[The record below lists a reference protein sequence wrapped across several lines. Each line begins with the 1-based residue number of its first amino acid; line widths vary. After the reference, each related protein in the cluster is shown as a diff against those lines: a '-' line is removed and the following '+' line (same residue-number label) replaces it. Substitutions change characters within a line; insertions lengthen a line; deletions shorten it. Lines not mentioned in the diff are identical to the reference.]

1 MQRYRIR
8 FPIAGSEHLDQ
19 DEATFDLHEGDES
32 TRLRFHDYDAIYR
45 RPGLYEQIF
54 YDRLQCQSPAKVAS
68 ILRSAT
74 EQAGELTTTLRVLD
88 LGAGNGIMGEE
99 LRRLGAAR
107 IVGVDIIE
115 AAAAACVRDRSGL
128 YDNYVVCD
136 IAKLDDAT
144 RRELESWSFDCLT
157 TVAAI
162 GFGDIPPLAFV
173 NAFNLIRPGGW
184 VAFNI
189 KQTFLEHGENTDFSR
204 TIRELVFTDYLE
216 IHHLERYRHRLS
228 IDGEPIF
235 YYAIAGKK
243 TADVPLDLVLSTD
256 RPSL

>member
-1 MQRYRIR
+1 MKQFRIQ
-8 FPIAGSEHLDQ
+8 FPTTESEHLDQ
-19 DEATFDLHEGDES
+19 DEVTFVLHEGDEW
-32 TRLRFHDYDAIYR
+32 TEFRFHDYDAIYQ

-54 YDRLQCQSPAKVAS
+54 YDRLHCQSPAKVAS

-74 EQAGELTTTLRVLD
+74 EQAGEFTTTLRVLD

-107 IVGVDIIE
+107 VVGVDIIE
-115 AAAAACVRDRSGL
+115 SAASACIRDRSGL
-128 YDNYVVCD
+128 YDDYVVCD
-136 IAKLDDAT
+136 MTDLDDAT
-144 RRELESWSFDCLT
+144 RSELESWSFDCLT

-173 NAFNLIRPGGW
+173 NAFNLLRPGGW
-184 VAFNI
+184 VGFNI
-189 KQTFLEHGENTDFSR
+189 KQTFLEHGEKIDFSR

-243 TADVPLDLVLSTD
+243 TADVPLDLIL
-256 RPSL
+256 P